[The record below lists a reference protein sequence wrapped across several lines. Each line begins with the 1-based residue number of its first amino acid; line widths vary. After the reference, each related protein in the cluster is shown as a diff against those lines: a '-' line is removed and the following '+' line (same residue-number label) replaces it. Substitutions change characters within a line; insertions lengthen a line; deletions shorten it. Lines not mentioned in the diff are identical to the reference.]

1 MYIIYTGYWSENL
14 SEKCLPIT
22 PLPSWVSKNNVVYYG
37 FIYFLPSLLSLF
49 WTKHWSWDSVNS
61 LVSAN
66 LCYDIVTV
74 SHVVMFTT

>member
-1 MYIIYTGYWSENL
+1 MYIIYTGYRSENL

-49 WTKHWSWDSVNS
+49 WIKH
-61 LVSAN
+61 
-66 LCYDIVTV
+66 
-74 SHVVMFTT
+74 